1 MSLLAPFCDFLSYSL
16 NYLFN
21 ETLEY
26 CNLLVRNVGVDD
38 TADPLFQIALL
49 DVTYAKTGESRR
61 IQHFRYNWNSYDDVY
76 WPFRILRR
84 ARTSRAPTLI
94 HCLDGVGRSG
104 TLVVIES
111 VLQQLLKGPNLRD
124 PIGTMAMFVRL
135 QRRHAVLDEVQWLY
149 IYRAILEVIKPFVA
163 ARYHRLVLGLTA
175 KSRFGFIKKYNEF
188 VDQQRM
194 PYI

>member
-1 MSLLAPFCDFLSYSL
+1 MLKIGKNYGNRTRFIRFFDPKLSPI
-16 NYLFN
+16 NN
-21 ETLEY
+21 ID
-26 CNLLVRNVGVDD
+26 C
-38 TADPLFQIALL
+38 
-49 DVTYAKTGESRR
+49 
-61 IQHFRYNWNSYDDVY
+61 
-76 WPFRILRR
+76 R
-84 ARTSRAPTLI
+84 ARTNRTPTLI

-135 QRRHAVLDEVQWLY
+135 QRRHAVLDEVQWMF
-149 IYRAILEVIKPFVA
+149 IYRSILELIKPFIA

-175 KSRFGFIKKYNEF
+175 KKRFGFIKKYNEF
-188 VDQQRM
+188 IEQQRM